1 MVATKKTAAP
11 YGAWV
16 SALSAEQIAGGAI
29 TLSNL
34 STDGRDAFW
43 LELRPAEQGRTV
55 LVRRRSTGVVE
66 DVTPPPFDVGSRVN
80 EYGGGAYLAADGRI
94 IFSDRRSLAVHMINA
109 DGSIH
114 TIASIPGLRFADF
127 ALDPAA
133 PRLVCVR
140 EDHRSEGS
148 PVTTL
153 VSLLLSGIDP
163 ADNAGTIIQQ
173 GHDFYSAPR
182 FSPDGTALCWLA
194 WDHPNMPWD
203 GTILEVAS
211 VGGDGLLGTA
221 QVIAGGNGEA
231 VSEPV
236 WSPSGVLHF
245 VSDPTGWWNLYRL
258 NKQPV
263 PTVEP
268 VLEMSAEFSQ
278 PLWVLGRKS
287 YVFLDETTLSC
298 LFVEQGQTY
307 LGRISDG
314 KLTVLGIGAASPL
327 LPLGEDFIYH
337 AVSKT
342 APQAITIQAADGT
355 SSVVRQSSEIAL
367 AADDISVAQPIEFTT
382 DDGGI
387 GYASWYEPSNA
398 RFEAPIGEHPPL
410 IVISHGGPTSM
421 ASTGLSLV
429 IQFWTSRGFG
439 VVDVNYGGSTGF
451 GRAYRER
458 LEGQWGVVDVADCIA
473 AARHLV
479 ERGLADG
486 DRVMI
491 RGNSAGGYTTLA
503 ALTMS
508 DFFKAGAS
516 YYGVADLL
524 ALATDT
530 HKFESRYLDR
540 LIAPLPDGMAL
551 YQARAPINHAGAL
564 GCPVIF
570 FQGLDDK
577 VVPPNQAQLMVSAL
591 RARNLPVAH
600 YEFAGEGH
608 GFRQQETLR
617 RVLELE
623 LSFYG
628 QVFGFTPAGSI
639 EAAEITGPSAS
650 FK

>member
-1 MVATKKTAAP
+1 MSPAQKAEKP

-16 SALSAEQIAGGAI
+16 SALSAEQIASGAI

-34 STDGRDAFW
+34 STDGSNAFW
-43 LELRPAEQGRTV
+43 LELRPSEQGRTV
-55 LVRRRSTGVVE
+55 LVRRRSDGVVE
-66 DVTPPPFDVGSRVN
+66 DLTPPPFDVGSRVN
-80 EYGGGAYLAADGRI
+80 EYGGGAYLASGGQI
-94 IFSDRRSLAVHMINA
+94 IFSDRRSSAVHLIEQ
-109 DGSIH
+109 DGSIR
-114 TIASIPGLRFADF
+114 ALAAVAGLRFADF
-127 ALDPAA
+127 TLDPAA

-140 EDHRSEGS
+140 EDHRGDGQA
-148 PVTTL
+148 VTTL
-153 VSLLLSGIDP
+153 VSLLLSGFDP
-163 ADNAGTIIQQ
+163 AENAGTIIQQ
-173 GHDFYSAPR
+173 GHDFYGAPR
-182 FSPDGTALCWLA
+182 FSPDGSALCWLT

-203 GTILEVAS
+203 GTALYLAP
-211 VGGDGLLGTA
+211 VGSDGQLGKA
-221 QVIAGGNGEA
+221 EVIAGGNSEA

-236 WSPSGVLHF
+236 WSPSGILHF
-245 VSDPTGWWNLYRL
+245 VSDPTGWWNLYRW
-258 NKQPV
+258 NNQI
-263 PTVEP
+263 EP
-268 VLEMSAEFSQ
+268 VLAMSAEFSQ
-278 PLWVLGRKS
+278 PLWILGRRS
-287 YVFLDETTLSC
+287 YVFLDETTMTC

-307 LGRISDG
+307 LGRISQG
-314 KLTVLGIGAASPL
+314 KLTVLGAGAASPL
-327 LPLGEDFIYH
+327 LPLGEDTIHH
-337 AVSKT
+337 AVPKAT
-342 APQAITIQAADGT
+342 PQAIVLTAKDGT
-355 SSVVRQSSEIAL
+355 SSLVRQSTEIKL
-367 AADDISVAQPIEFTT
+367 ASDDISVAQPIEYATE
-382 DDGGI
+382 DGGI
-387 GYASWYEPSNA
+387 GYASWY
-398 RFEAPIGEHPPL
+398 APTNHAFTAPLGELPPL

-473 AARHLV
+473 AANHLIT
-479 ERGLADG
+479 RGLADG

-491 RGNSAGGYTTLA
+491 RGSSAGGYTTLA

-524 ALATDT
+524 ALAVDT

-540 LIAPLPDGMAL
+540 LVAPLPDGLAL
-551 YQARAPINHAGAL
+551 YQSRAPISHVDAL
-564 GCPVIF
+564 ACPVIF

-577 VVPPNQAQLMVSAL
+577 VVPPNQARLMVSAL
-591 RARNLPVAH
+591 KTRNLPVAH

-628 QVFGFTPAGSI
+628 QVFGFTPAGSV
-639 EAAEITGPSAS
+639 ETAEITGL
-650 FK
+650 